1 MSRLHD
7 LLVANDK
14 KKIFKFNSNAAI
26 GYPSGL
32 LPLDFQNGYTVIV
45 NNKKDPKK
53 IPNEWN
59 NIGIQGGTFCTIIG
73 NTGTGKTALAIKIG
87 SAMVRNFDQGDV
99 YHIDAEGNSNETW
112 IRQLNGYTPEEYE
125 DKYHL
130 LDEQYVDKL
139 FTQVVQMCEMKIND
153 KACYYD
159 TGRYSER
166 GEKIITPQPTVIIID
181 SLPSLQTTEVEDNT
195 KLDTQTY
202 NMRLA
207 KAHGE
212 FYKRL
217 RPMIQKANITI
228 IAINHIKEKPQMGFL
243 TTQAKIQGCSPNES
257 IPGGTGPLYY
267 AQTLLRLKYRGK
279 YTMEKHNFNGFLVE
293 VEFLKSKTNA
303 SHHKVEIVF
312 NERHGFDSW
321 LTLLHLANNIGV
333 VKGRNPYS
341 YFDSDPELKFNSKE
355 FNTLIED
362 NEKLRAALFN
372 SLSPYFI
379 SMLKGNKPS
388 KEIDNTEL
396 TNKLMNLDYSNNFDN
411 VVLEGE

>member
-14 KKIFKFNSNAAI
+14 KKIFKFNTNAAI

-153 KACYYD
+153 EACYYVLQSRTHLEYHHHIPKD
-159 TGRYSER
+159 QR
-166 GEKIITPQPTVIIID
+166 EKLLSV
-181 SLPSLQTTEVEDNT
+181 L
-195 KLDTQTY
+195 
-202 NMRLA
+202 
-207 KAHGE
+207 
-212 FYKRL
+212 F
-217 RPMIQKANITI
+217 
-228 IAINHIKEKPQMGFL
+228 
-243 TTQAKIQGCSPNES
+243 
-257 IPGGTGPLYY
+257 LYY
-267 AQTLLRLKYRGK
+267 HQA
-279 YTMEKHNFNGFLVE
+279 
-293 VEFLKSKTNA
+293 
-303 SHHKVEIVF
+303 
-312 NERHGFDSW
+312 
-321 LTLLHLANNIGV
+321 
-333 VKGRNPYS
+333 
-341 YFDSDPELKFNSKE
+341 
-355 FNTLIED
+355 
-362 NEKLRAALFN
+362 
-372 SLSPYFI
+372 
-379 SMLKGNKPS
+379 
-388 KEIDNTEL
+388 
-396 TNKLMNLDYSNNFDN
+396 
-411 VVLEGE
+411 VLYL

>member
-130 LDEQYVDKL
+130 LV
-139 FTQVVQMCEMKIND
+139 
-153 KACYYD
+153 
-159 TGRYSER
+159 R
-166 GEKIITPQPTVIIID
+166 
-181 SLPSLQTTEVEDNT
+181 
-195 KLDTQTY
+195 
-202 NMRLA
+202 
-207 KAHGE
+207 
-212 FYKRL
+212 
-217 RPMIQKANITI
+217 
-228 IAINHIKEKPQMGFL
+228 
-243 TTQAKIQGCSPNES
+243 
-257 IPGGTGPLYY
+257 
-267 AQTLLRLKYRGK
+267 
-279 YTMEKHNFNGFLVE
+279 
-293 VEFLKSKTNA
+293 
-303 SHHKVEIVF
+303 
-312 NERHGFDSW
+312 
-321 LTLLHLANNIGV
+321 
-333 VKGRNPYS
+333 
-341 YFDSDPELKFNSKE
+341 NSK
-355 FNTLIED
+355 D
-362 NEKLRAALFN
+362 
-372 SLSPYFI
+372 
-379 SMLKGNKPS
+379 
-388 KEIDNTEL
+388 EL
-396 TNKLMNLDYSNNFDN
+396 YHL
-411 VVLEGE
+411 G